1 MSRRGQHRVHPPG
14 ILERL
19 ADRIRG
25 REQLLVRGGEDR
37 PLLLV
42 SYPRGNSE
50 IAEEVEAA
58 YAHTL
63 RRMSSEVL
71 GPYEPVFPVLPT
83 LVVVLLR
90 ARNPCSCLGHHHPA
104 GTESRQ
110 TRRLAADIGRAVA
123 EIDLAYEGI
132 REWQPQ
138 PLSSLAVGD
147 LGGRLGALHFQA
159 AVLAV
164 LLHELEHLAF
174 PEHTEHE
181 IRLRSNAF
189 YAAAMEQL
197 VKEETNS
204 GYGMAAPSPRP

>member
-1 MSRRGQHRVHPPG
+1 MGRRRQQAVHPPG

-25 REQLLVRGGEDR
+25 REQVLVRGGEDR

-50 IAEEVEAA
+50 IAEDVEAA

-63 RRMSSEVL
+63 RRLRPEVL
-71 GPYEPVFPVLPT
+71 GPYERVFQALPT
-83 LVVVLLR
+83 LVAVLLR
-90 ARNPCSCLGHHHPA
+90 ARNPCTCLGHHHPA
-104 GTESRQ
+104 GTESRL
-110 TRRLAADIGRAVA
+110 TRRLAGDIGRPVA
-123 EIDLAYEGI
+123 EIDLAFEGI

-147 LGGRLGALHFQA
+147 LGGRLSAVHFQA
-159 AVLAV
+159 AILAV

-174 PEHTEHE
+174 PEHTEQETRQH
-181 IRLRSNAF
+181 SNAF

-197 VKEETNS
+197 VKEECDS
-204 GYGMAAPSPRP
+204 GYGMAAPAPRP